1 MMRSRFLWIKVMGLF
16 FAAVFLT
23 GCWSAREVNDLAII
37 NIIGID
43 QTDTGEIEVS
53 TLIPKP
59 SFLFPQT
66 NLGEQGSDPSK
77 FLIETTTGKSIF
89 EAMGKLSK
97 SISERVYLG
106 HANVLIFGE
115 KAARETMESSLDFF
129 RRENEFR
136 PNILLL
142 VTKGKASEII
152 QTSPE
157 LNSTLGQEIND
168 IVKSDL
174 FASTKMVKDIS
185 QFMKDLSSNTTDP
198 VTGVIMPAKE
208 MGVEVEGEKRESQ
221 DQKDSSLN
229 PENEIPKVLSL
240 QETAVFKGGY
250 LKGYLSDRETRGLLS
265 IQGKLQNEIVVL
277 NCGGK
282 DNGTVSLS
290 IRDTQS
296 HLKPHISGENLKMA
310 VKIQVKAD
318 IGEITCSNPQLDTDK
333 IEKLNKQLENL
344 IKQDSSSVLG
354 KAQKKWET
362 DIFGFGKTIYQKY
375 PREWDQIAPKW
386 RKGELKNMEVDVNVQ
401 ANISRYGL
409 HKEPTKANE
418 VR

>member
-1 MMRSRFLWIKVMGLF
+1 MGLF
-16 FAAVFLT
+16 FASVFLT
-23 GCWSAREVNDLAII
+23 GCWSAKEVNDLAII

-43 QTDTGEIEVS
+43 QTETGEIEVS

-66 NLGEQGSDPSK
+66 NLGGQGGDQNK
-77 FLIETTTGKSIF
+77 FLIETTTGESIF

-106 HANVLIFGE
+106 HTNVIIFGE

-157 LNSTLGQEIND
+157 LNSTLGQEIRD
-168 IVKSDL
+168 MVKSDL

-208 MGVEVEGEKRESQ
+208 KGVEVEGEKRERW
-221 DQKDSSLN
+221 N
-229 PENEIPKVLSL
+229 
-240 QETAVFKGGY
+240 
-250 LKGYLSDRETRGLLS
+250 R
-265 IQGKLQNEIVVL
+265 
-277 NCGGK
+277 
-282 DNGTVSLS
+282 
-290 IRDTQS
+290 RDT
-296 HLKPHISGENLKMA
+296 
-310 VKIQVKAD
+310 
-318 IGEITCSNPQLDTDK
+318 
-333 IEKLNKQLENL
+333 
-344 IKQDSSSVLG
+344 
-354 KAQKKWET
+354 
-362 DIFGFGKTIYQKY
+362 
-375 PREWDQIAPKW
+375 
-386 RKGELKNMEVDVNVQ
+386 
-401 ANISRYGL
+401 
-409 HKEPTKANE
+409 
-418 VR
+418 